1 LQKIKNNS
9 NNHFDNV
16 MITELFLSK
25 LLRCIIAA
33 FLICAGCIS
42 GANALAETKKLST
55 AQSNVVVLNQTLTI
69 PSLQRQRQ
77 LRLYLPPDY
86 ETSTQRYPVLY
97 MHDGQNLFDAATGYA
112 GEWHVDE
119 TLNRLSKSGKLDLI
133 VVGID
138 NGGEQRLTELNP
150 WTNARFGAGGGG
162 AYMDFIVHVVKPYI
176 DQQYRTKA
184 DRQHT
189 AIMGSSLGGLIS
201 HYAIAQYPE
210 VFSKAG
216 IFSPSY
222 WIADQSFSYFAGT
235 PSIKDARLYL
245 LMGGKEGGSQLP
257 DVKRVYASLLAAGHP
272 AQGIKLVI
280 DPKGKHNEA
289 FWSKE
294 FETAILWLFAPDG
307 EQIERQG
314 IAH

>member
-1 LQKIKNNS
+1 MQKIKS
-9 NNHFDNV
+9 NPNIHFDDGKF
-16 MITELFLSK
+16 IDLFSLK
-25 LLRCIIAA
+25 LLHCIIAA
-33 FLICAGCIS
+33 FLMCAGCIF
-42 GANALAETKKLST
+42 GANAMAETKKVST
-55 AQSNVVVLNQTLTI
+55 AQPNVIVLNQTLTI
-69 PSLQRQRQ
+69 PGLQRQRQ

-112 GEWHVDE
+112 GEWNVDE

-138 NGGEQRLTELNP
+138 NGGEQRITELNP
-150 WTNARFGAGGGG
+150 WTNARFGAGAGA

-184 DRQHT
+184 DREHT

-222 WIADQSFSYFAGT
+222 WIAEESFGYFAGT
-235 PSIKDARLYL
+235 PSKQDARLYL

-280 DPKGKHNEA
+280 DPNGKHNEG

-294 FETAILWLFAPDG
+294 FEAAILWLFASG
-307 EQIERQG
+307 G
-314 IAH
+314 K